1 MRSPLRTI
9 SNCCQ
14 WTKRTTTSIAL
25 AFEDKCTSAFFCISV
40 KALDIKACQVAQ
52 WKASF
57 CNAGASGS
65 ALGRKDPLE
74 KEVATHSSILAWKIH
89 GQRGQVGCSPWSHTR
104 VRHDLAT
111 KQEIGY

>member
-14 WTKRTTTSIAL
+14 WTKRTTTSIAV

-74 KEVATHSSILAWKIH
+74 KEVATHSSILA
-89 GQRGQVGCSPWSHTR
+89 
-104 VRHDLAT
+104 
-111 KQEIGY
+111 